1 MLLKCYCRGACGAEQ
16 QKRSDKEREEAAR
29 LDKISQQTDLGWPTN
44 KGVTNAM
51 LKDQLKKYR
60 HLLGNPDFLG
70 NLSGNEETLIN
81 QYLQAVEAW
90 QRKQAEL
97 AVSHSHVGPNSNPNT

>member
-1 MLLKCYCRGACGAEQ
+1 MDTLLR
-16 QKRSDKEREEAAR
+16 RSVRHDGHCLHREREEAAR
-29 LDKISQQTDLGWPTN
+29 LDEIPQQTDLGWATN
-44 KGVTNAM
+44 KGVTNAI

-70 NLSGNEETLIN
+70 DLSGNKETLTN

-90 QRKQAEL
+90 RRKQAEL
-97 AVSHSHVGPNSNPNT
+97 AVGHSHVKLNSNPNT